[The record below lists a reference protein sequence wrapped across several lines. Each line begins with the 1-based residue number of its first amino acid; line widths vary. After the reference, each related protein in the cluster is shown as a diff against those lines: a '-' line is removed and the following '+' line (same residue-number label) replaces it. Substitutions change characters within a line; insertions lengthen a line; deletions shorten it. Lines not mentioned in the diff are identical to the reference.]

1 MINKKIARRYS
12 LAIYEIAVGLKLA
25 EKIKK
30 DLLFVKNT
38 IENSRELALFL
49 RSPIINTDKKQKIL
63 ALIFSKKISS
73 LTIKFINMLTEKNRE
88 RFLYDICSD
97 FHELMNEK
105 NNISEAVIKT
115 AVKINETEKKNLCKK
130 LEAYTGKKIHAIY
143 IVDPALKGG
152 FVIQIDDT
160 IIDAS
165 IARQLDLLN
174 YQLRGGSFTWS

>member
-12 LAIYEIAVGLKLA
+12 LALYEIAVELKLSG
-25 EKIKK
+25 KIKK
-30 DLLFVKNT
+30 DLVFIQNT

-49 RSPIINTDKKQKIL
+49 SSPIIKPEKKQKIL
-63 ALIFSKKISS
+63 NLIFSKKINK
-73 LTIKFINMLTEKNRE
+73 LTIKFLNMLTEKNRE

-97 FHELMNEK
+97 FNELLNEK
-105 NNISEAVIKT
+105 NNISEAKIKT
-115 AVKINETEKKNLCKK
+115 AIKIDETEKKTLCKK
-130 LEAYTGKKIHAIY
+130 LEAYTGKKINASY
-143 IVDPALKGG
+143 IVEPALKGG

-174 YQLRGGSFTWS
+174 YQLKEGSFTWS